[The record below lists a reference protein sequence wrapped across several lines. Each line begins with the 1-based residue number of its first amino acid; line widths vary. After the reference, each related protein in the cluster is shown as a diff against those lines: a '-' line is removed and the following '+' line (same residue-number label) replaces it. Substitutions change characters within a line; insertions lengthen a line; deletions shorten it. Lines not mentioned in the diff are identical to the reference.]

1 MKKKETNEFIIST
14 GKELDKTNSAQ
25 NELVFNFDTQGEV
38 IIQVSRQF
46 LGDGIATITT
56 LTTSIKHDVALQIAA
71 EIISKIESLKDD

>member
-1 MKKKETNEFIIST
+1 MEKQDTNELIIST

-56 LTTSIKHDVALQIAA
+56 LTTAIKHDVALQIAA
-71 EIISKIESLKDD
+71 EIISKIEGLKDD